1 MILINLLMNLINLL
15 ILLIL
20 RKSDDWNESD
30 DAEESSDPGESDDSV
45 REGGCNKSREDPGIA
60 KIGLTPPPP
69 PNLGTLVDFTTN
81 QHILG

>member
-1 MILINLLMNLINLL
+1 MNLINLL

-45 REGGCNKSREDPGIA
+45 REGWLQQKP
-60 KIGLTPPPP
+60 
-69 PNLGTLVDFTTN
+69 
-81 QHILG
+81 